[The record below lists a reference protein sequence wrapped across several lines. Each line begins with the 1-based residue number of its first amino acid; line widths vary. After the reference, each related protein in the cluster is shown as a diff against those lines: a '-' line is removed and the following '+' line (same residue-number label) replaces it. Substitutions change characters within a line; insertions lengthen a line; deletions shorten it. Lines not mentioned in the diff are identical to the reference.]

1 MSETTNSIV
10 ARLILYAL
18 WLATIAVSAIAA
30 CSLPHIV
37 NTIISSFVIYHIVTS
52 IILWALRIRNAGKA

>member
-1 MSETTNSIV
+1 MIETIR
-10 ARLILYAL
+10 AIMAKMILYTL
-18 WLATIAVSAIAA
+18 WLATIAVSAISA